1 MHTTQFDNELDSSN
15 LTCQSINIS
24 NRELETIITL
34 HEGITSTSQHGSI
47 DGSDRSP
54 LHCIAN
60 SITDGEIHIPGYVI
74 IRKDRNRHGGGVALY
89 IKNTLS
95 FSVRQE
101 FVPAR
106 LEIVCVEIILP
117 YSTSFL
123 VCTWYRPPSANVDL
137 FDDYTKFLEKCDLM
151 NRQLFILGDMNC
163 DYFKYPPEPRT
174 EKLKFLSSMYQLQQL
189 ISEPTRATN
198 TSATLIDLIFTNDS
212 NNIAKSGVIYNGMS
226 DHSIIYVIRT
236 FIPNKRG
243 QIKKGSTELK
253 TFC

>member
-1 MHTTQFDNELDSSN
+1 MYTTQFDNELDSSN

-24 NRELETIITL
+24 NRELETNITL

-60 SITDGEIHIPGYVI
+60 IKSFKIACININSLYKRIDEIRFILMSSPLDVLAINESKLDHSITDGEIHIPGYVI
-74 IRKDRNRHGGGVALY
+74 IRKDRNRHGGVVALY

-95 FSVRQE
+95 FSVTQE

-123 VCTWYRPPSANVDL
+123 VCTWYRPPSANVD
-137 FDDYTKFLEKCDLM
+137 YLM
-151 NRQLFILGDMNC
+151 ITQSF
-163 DYFKYPPEPRT
+163 
-174 EKLKFLSSMYQLQQL
+174 
-189 ISEPTRATN
+189 
-198 TSATLIDLIFTNDS
+198 
-212 NNIAKSGVIYNGMS
+212 
-226 DHSIIYVIRT
+226 
-236 FIPNKRG
+236 
-243 QIKKGSTELK
+243 
-253 TFC
+253 